1 MVSNYSYLFIALG
14 GAIGACLRHFLTQ
27 ESIKLL
33 GKGFPFGTLAINVLG
48 SFALGCLYLW
58 IEQEQREI
66 SESMRLFIGVG
77 LLGALTTFS
86 TFSHDTVMLMQNS
99 DYIKALLNIFLNVS
113 LSIVGVWLAVLLVK
127 G

>member
-1 MVSNYSYLFIALG
+1 MSVIYSYLFIALG
-14 GAIGACLRHFLTQ
+14 GAIGACLRYFLSQ

-33 GKGFPFGTLAINVLG
+33 GKGFPFGILAVNVFG
-48 SFALGCLYLW
+48 SFALGCLYVW

-66 SESMRLFIGVG
+66 SESLRFFIGIG

-86 TFSHDTVMLMQNS
+86 TFSYDTVMLLQHG
-99 DYIKALLNIFLNVS
+99 DYIKAVLNIFLNVS
-113 LSIVGVWLAVLLVK
+113 LCLLGVWLAVLLVK

>member
-1 MVSNYSYLFIALG
+1 MAVINTYLFIALG
-14 GAIGACLRHFLTQ
+14 GAIGACLRYFLTQ

-33 GKGFPFGTLAINVLG
+33 GKGFPFGTLVVNVLG
-48 SFALGCLYLW
+48 SFALGCLYMW

-66 SESMRLFIGVG
+66 SDGLRLFITVG

-86 TFSHDTVMLMQNS
+86 TFSYDTVMLLQHG

-113 LSIVGVWLAVLLVK
+113 LCIFGVWLAVLLVK